1 MSIYRVTNNMLLST
15 YRVTY
20 QAPESVLG
28 IEKVEFGGLKTVT
41 LVVVWMPEAAEV
53 CRSTRLVSRCAV
65 EDSPP
70 PQCPH
75 APFWRKGRSTHKRGS
90 DRQCLLDY
98 FASNSFK
105 IHNWASASSRK
116 IPEVRPGFLESRI
129 SDRHS
134 AKRGPGGQKSPRPGP
149 VRSNFCAF

>member
-1 MSIYRVTNNMLLST
+1 MLLST

-65 EDSPP
+65 EDSTATVSARPIL
-70 PQCPH
+70 
-75 APFWRKGRSTHKRGS
+75 AKGQV
-90 DRQCLLDY
+90 D
-98 FASNSFK
+98 A
-105 IHNWASASSRK
+105 
-116 IPEVRPGFLESRI
+116 
-129 SDRHS
+129 
-134 AKRGPGGQKSPRPGP
+134 
-149 VRSNFCAF
+149 